1 MAWACVECEKGAAT
15 VFFILTESL
24 SVKCLCIIFYMS
36 FSLSSLMFSLI
47 CRFLPKDK
55 NYPYLTLRS
64 IWCDTAVIQ
73 DVWHLYK
80 DKGMKCFHDGMT
92 MTMRRKKNKSTS
104 RDNDTCMMIKMFSK
118 LSPHSAMTKLQMEI
132 TMNIESWNIP
142 KYSLNRWLFHRVH
155 HFEQQ
160 SRDNSYKIFDFYT
173 QRW

>member
-80 DKGMKCFHDGMT
+80 DKGRKCFHDGMT
-92 MTMRRKKNKSTS
+92 MTMRRIKTNPPQEKLTATLINLYILWSTW
-104 RDNDTCMMIKMFSK
+104 RSK
-118 LSPHSAMTKLQMEI
+118 LSLV
-132 TMNIESWNIP
+132 N
-142 KYSLNRWLFHRVH
+142 KYPNLPVFWKTTIGSPPDC
-155 HFEQQ
+155 
-160 SRDNSYKIFDFYT
+160 SRLSE
-173 QRW
+173 